1 MTFEERLPYP
11 GLRAYLRSETDL
23 FFGRESCTDEM
34 VDRLAATRFLAVLG
48 SSGSGKSSL
57 VRTGLLDAL
66 ELGLHAQA
74 GWNWRIAEF
83 TPGDSPMRNLATAL
97 LATVGLS
104 EAELETDVLL
114 GQLEHSPFAAVH
126 WAREH
131 LAPGENLL
139 LLVDQFEEL
148 FRYGDYAQRE
158 EAEAFVAL
166 LLESVAS
173 DAPINVVVTMRSEYL
188 GACALL
194 PGLSERI
201 NEGLYLTRRMTREEC
216 REAIEG
222 PASVTGFT
230 IEPAL
235 VTRLLN
241 DLATLAPWESDRD
254 ISQLER
260 LSRRADQLP
269 LMQHV
274 LNRLWLRARE
284 RDGQVTL
291 TLADYLEIGE
301 LRGALDLHGAEV
313 LTRLGPKGVE
323 IAEPVF
329 RGLIAGT
336 SIANAVRRP
345 SRFGDIV
352 RLTGLAPEEVRR
364 VVDAFRA
371 PDCCFLRPTLPA
383 QVDESTIIDISHESL
398 VRQWSLLSD
407 WLRQETED
415 GARWRQYA
423 SEADAYAKGRADPM
437 SETNLATASA
447 WLDVVKPTEAW
458 AQRHGGNHAEVLRF
472 INASRQTVE
481 ARRAESLR
489 HRRAMRSL
497 RVGVFGLVTALGLLA
512 GGGWFYQ
519 RGMIVER
526 DEANEKLAATVTD
539 LDQAN
544 QVLAAT
550 VTDLDNANKTLEERG
565 RQIAMANGQLED
577 FYRHSVSLITR
588 FSTTLWDIQE
598 DGVIGFTKHERN
610 LLEVLEPFQSFALQA
625 RPDLLTPAQMIHT
638 RYTFSRSLDS
648 RGDPRSVE
656 ELKTA
661 YDLARDEIEKS
672 RDPAQLGDD
681 FLVTFFNIV
690 VYHSW
695 NLMNAGKYDEASLV
709 LRQSASVEAALGD
722 DFGGAEFASALS
734 RVENAR
740 ARWLDDRNLESEA
753 WDSQQRVIRLMERAV
768 TLDPDDAS
776 NVRSL
781 IVYRNNGEIQAR
793 NLASTLDQIDPDQAK
808 ALRKEAEDIGVAVCA
823 DLDRLLVDQP
833 RSLVKLTSMM
843 ASCVERDADGLS
855 AKGDFDGA
863 IALVTESLAQIDW
876 HIRADPDLVDLKE
889 AKLRLLD
896 KAYDIEL
903 ARQFGRNEGTIRT
916 GDALAAYWL
925 EAMGKGVQLP
935 TGVWVYRDSFTTI
948 AGYLTQEGTPPDSQI
963 RTFRAVRAAL
973 APSLARFAD
982 AQAYMAIDAIAAEKL
997 AEVLQKSNQSDP
1009 ELEDLY
1015 RAVVENHT
1023 KLGTFDDFTQPD
1035 ENQAS
1040 ACGGYSGLVR
1050 YYKERKEPDRM
1061 LEAMQPLLARCLP
1074 MVEAHPWDFYLRDKV
1089 LGANHHAGELLFE
1102 LARYSEAKPYLE
1114 YASHWGTSDSSQYL
1128 SRMYRLGLG
1137 VAKDEAKAA
1146 DLEALS
1152 GRQSLKRFT
1161 VPADFAGLNY
1171 PFHVY
1176 VRDWPEEFPFTGID
1190 DQVRWLKEFRGG
1202 EVPEHV
1208 AESFRRVHK
1217 NAREM
1222 NRSFAD
1228 LAVDELGAVE

>member
-83 TPGDSPMRNLATAL
+83 TPGDSPMRNLAAAL
-97 LATVGLS
+97 LATVGPS

-158 EAEAFVAL
+158 EAEAFVSL

-201 NEGLYLTRRMTREEC
+201 NQGLYLTRRMTREEC
-216 REAIEG
+216 RQAIEG

-241 DLATLAPWESDRD
+241 DLATFAPWESDRD

-284 RDGQVTL
+284 RDRQVTL

-345 SRFGDIV
+345 ARFGDLV

-383 QVDESTIIDISHESL
+383 QIDDSTIIDIAHESL
-398 VRQWSLLSD
+398 VRQWTLLSD

-519 RGMIVER
+519 RGMIADR
-526 DEANEKLAATVTD
+526 DKAIELEGKANADLAATVMK
-539 LDQAN
+539 
-544 QVLAAT
+544 
-550 VTDLDNANKTLEERG
+550 LDNANKTLEERG

-577 FYRHSVSLITR
+577 FYRRSISLITS
-588 FSTTLWDIQE
+588 FSPTLWDIQE
-598 DGVIGFTKHERN
+598 DRIIGFTRHERK
-610 LLEVLEPFQSFALQA
+610 LTEVLEPFQSFALQA
-625 RPDLLTPAQMIHT
+625 RPDLLTPAQMIHI
-638 RYTFSRSLDS
+638 RYTFARSLDS
-648 RGDPRSVE
+648 RGDARSVE

-661 YDLARDEIEKS
+661 FDLARDEIEKS

-681 FLVTFFNIV
+681 FLVTFLNIV
-690 VYHSW
+690 IDHSW
-695 NLMNAGKYDEASLV
+695 NLMNAGKFDEASLV
-709 LRQSASVEAALGD
+709 LRQSASLEAALGD
-722 DFGGAEFASALS
+722 DFG
-734 RVENAR
+734 
-740 ARWLDDRNLESEA
+740 
-753 WDSQQRVIRLMERAV
+753 
-768 TLDPDDAS
+768 
-776 NVRSL
+776 
-781 IVYRNNGEIQAR
+781 
-793 NLASTLDQIDPDQAK
+793 
-808 ALRKEAEDIGVAVCA
+808 VA
-823 DLDRLLVDQP
+823 
-833 RSLVKLTSMM
+833 
-843 ASCVERDADGLS
+843 
-855 AKGDFDGA
+855 
-863 IALVTESLAQIDW
+863 
-876 HIRADPDLVDLKE
+876 
-889 AKLRLLD
+889 
-896 KAYDIEL
+896 
-903 ARQFGRNEGTIRT
+903 
-916 GDALAAYWL
+916 
-925 EAMGKGVQLP
+925 
-935 TGVWVYRDSFTTI
+935 
-948 AGYLTQEGTPPDSQI
+948 
-963 RTFRAVRAAL
+963 
-973 APSLARFAD
+973 
-982 AQAYMAIDAIAAEKL
+982 
-997 AEVLQKSNQSDP
+997 
-1009 ELEDLY
+1009 
-1015 RAVVENHT
+1015 
-1023 KLGTFDDFTQPD
+1023 
-1035 ENQAS
+1035 
-1040 ACGGYSGLVR
+1040 
-1050 YYKERKEPDRM
+1050 
-1061 LEAMQPLLARCLP
+1061 
-1074 MVEAHPWDFYLRDKV
+1074 
-1089 LGANHHAGELLFE
+1089 
-1102 LARYSEAKPYLE
+1102 
-1114 YASHWGTSDSSQYL
+1114 
-1128 SRMYRLGLG
+1128 
-1137 VAKDEAKAA
+1137 
-1146 DLEALS
+1146 
-1152 GRQSLKRFT
+1152 
-1161 VPADFAGLNY
+1161 
-1171 PFHVY
+1171 
-1176 VRDWPEEFPFTGID
+1176 
-1190 DQVRWLKEFRGG
+1190 
-1202 EVPEHV
+1202 
-1208 AESFRRVHK
+1208 
-1217 NAREM
+1217 
-1222 NRSFAD
+1222 
-1228 LAVDELGAVE
+1228 